1 MTAAARTIGRS
12 ARGTA
17 LTQAAVLV
25 TALAGITLIRAAI
38 NGTTVASAFF
48 AGALFGATL
57 LAAAALASQPIR
69 LALPGARAIVIGLAG
84 GAAIVA
90 IPLAVHAIAAPPVQP
105 QPFVLWAA
113 VTCLVVAGEEAMLRG
128 AILDR
133 ARAAAGLVPA
143 VVVTSAL
150 FALMHVPLYGW
161 SVVPVDLGAGL
172 VLCGLRLLSGG
183 IAAPAIA
190 HAVADLATWWL

>member
-1 MTAAARTIGRS
+1 MTAAARTFSAS

-17 LTQAAVLV
+17 LAQVAVMV
-25 TALAGITLIRAAI
+25 AALAGITLVRAAI
-38 NGTTVASAFF
+38 NGTTVASAFV
-48 AGALFGATL
+48 AGALFGLTL
-57 LAAAALASQPIR
+57 LAAAAPFSTPVHLAR
-69 LALPGARAIVIGLAG
+69 LSARSIAIGLAG

-90 IPLAVHAIAAPPVQP
+90 IPLVAHAIPAPGFQP
-105 QPFVLWAA
+105 QPFVIWAA
-113 VTCLVVAGEEAMLRG
+113 VTCLVAAGEEAMLRG

-133 ARAAAGLVPA
+133 ARAVAGLIPA
-143 VVVTSAL
+143 VLFTSAL

-161 SVVPVDLGAGL
+161 GVVPVDLGAGL

-190 HAVADLATWWL
+190 HAIADLATWWL